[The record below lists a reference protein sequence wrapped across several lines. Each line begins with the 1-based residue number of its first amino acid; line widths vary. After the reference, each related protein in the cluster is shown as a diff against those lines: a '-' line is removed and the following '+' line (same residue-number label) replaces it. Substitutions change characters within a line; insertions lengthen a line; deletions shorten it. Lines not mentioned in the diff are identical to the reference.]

1 MKLIPILTEKS
12 LEQAKAGN
20 YTFWVDKTG
29 TKREIKEAVGKVFKV
44 NVTRIRT
51 INYKARR
58 ERDFRG
64 KFKQILSRRKAIVSL
79 KEKEKIDVFE
89 VEKKGKKK

>member
-12 LEQAKAGN
+12 LEVAKSGN
-20 YTFWVDKTG
+20 YTFWVDRHLS
-29 TKREIKEAVGKVFKV
+29 KREIKEAIEAVFKV
-44 NVTRIRT
+44 NVTKVKT
-51 INYKARR
+51 LNYKPMRV
-58 ERDFRG
+58 RDFRG
-64 KFKQILSRRKAIVSL
+64 KFKQILARRKAVVTL